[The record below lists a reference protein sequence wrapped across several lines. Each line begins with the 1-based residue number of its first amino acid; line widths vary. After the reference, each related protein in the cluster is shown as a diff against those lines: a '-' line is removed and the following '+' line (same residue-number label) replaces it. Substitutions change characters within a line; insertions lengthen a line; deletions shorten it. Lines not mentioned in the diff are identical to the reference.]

1 MIIHA
6 LIVISRSYRGQ
17 NPPVCIPWKKPIH
30 KQGNRLTSLNLRFSR
45 LRDKMLVFV
54 GLVKECLQYGHSF
67 RLAGV
72 RHKFKNVH
80 FASFRL
86 HSESIFFF
94 ECLKKTLGIYDF
106 QVSHANIH
114 QIIHPFFFTSRSISA
129 KVLSAK
135 PRPQTQS
142 RGNKFR
148 GPCVILVKNV
158 ITPPNP
164 PPPLLTIREYV
175 QHVNKGNKFLQEP

>member
-72 RHKFKNVH
+72 WHKFKNVL

-86 HSESIFFF
+86 RGESIFFF

-114 QIIHPFFFTSRSISA
+114 QIIHPFFFTSWNISA

-135 PRPQTQS
+135 PRPQCSTRQE
-142 RGNKFR
+142 RYH
-148 GPCVILVKNV
+148 
-158 ITPPNP
+158 TPPTARAPVDHKKTCATCELRNASCRNVK
-164 PPPLLTIREYV
+164 TS
-175 QHVNKGNKFLQEP
+175 NS